1 MKNRLM
7 LLFLTVLLTLPFGT
21 RIKAQCTSGTLS
33 NLVAT
38 PSTCNNNGKVQVDYS
53 IGGGAAHAA
62 LSIYREGESNP
73 TVSVDVSASSGTHAF
88 ELLSPGN
95 YTVKLLCFENLSQVY
110 AQLDA
115 TVEASPPLNLSII
128 NKKVT
133 TSGICSDFT
142 QGGVIEVANLTGIGG
157 NPPYQV
163 SIIKN
168 DNTAYD
174 DALSQYETPSSYP
187 YQKPVAEFGKY
198 QIRIKDACGAY
209 VTVTRD
215 LQPLQPPL
223 RLEWRPRK
231 RCDGKTEGRFAFLYA
246 GNSDNTLE
254 PNPFFHPGIKLV
266 VRADNQSG
274 AVLYSGT
281 FTGPPFIYTATPS
294 HKYHVTTTNACGIE
308 HQYTLDLDKND
319 FGELLNFKVKTF
331 LSGCGSS
338 QKMNILV
345 DMATASYWAFPVT
358 IEIKNS
364 NGAIVSTQT
373 INYPSSFT
381 AKNLDPGNYS
391 VTVRDACGF
400 EMTKP
405 ADQAQPVPLSL
416 VGKPLL
422 VKWACS
428 SAGGQLTQTGT
439 IQVLLLFNG
448 IVDPDAKVT
457 IVAGPSNVGVQGV
470 FDPSNNMY
478 GWTNMLP
485 GDYTVQVEQCGTVH
499 QFNFKVQSNE
509 LLKQSISST
518 GKSFCS
524 GGGTITSTIVYNGR
538 GRILVELLNEQ
549 DQVIESNATGTFI
562 NIPAG
567 KYRTRLKIDYCGT
580 YYIYD
585 EHWVMLTDA
594 STGPKMLNIVGVV
607 CEASDGTPQNTGSV
621 YLNLSGV
628 APLTL
633 IYKEQ
638 GNSTTTKVAIDP
650 SLSSVGMTVEGL
662 QANVT
667 YEFVLK
673 DGCGGNTTANVV
685 VQTLTKALTV
695 ENTVHP
701 CYNQPYTLSMPVYS
715 QASYVWKNPSNAVVS
730 TNREYP
736 IANYT
741 EAYDGTYT
749 CEVSW
754 NSCVRRVVQV
764 RLDGAACGT
773 PLNNYWIGT
782 ADNVWNK
789 NENWTGNTVPP
800 TGADVEFATEE
811 NNNGN
816 PAVNDLHV
824 PTDEPKVIGNLI
836 NNSGKDLV
844 ITNGNQ
850 LTINGE
856 VTDNNPNAGTI
867 VVKSSP
873 SAPTGTLIFTDP
885 TKNQNVGATVEFYNK
900 GYDCADCGMYRR
912 SWQYFGIPVQSLNP
926 FPIGDVDGNETIN
939 QWTEP
944 FNGDKW
950 QPATLPMT
958 AFKGYEIT
966 NSSNTEPTDVY
977 KIKGTLFVG
986 NATVPLTR
994 TVNVN
999 YPGANLVGNSY
1010 TAAIDIKNALTFP
1023 TGVQRTVYL
1032 FNTGTRDQWRK
1043 LDGNTVSGY
1052 QAGQYLA
1059 VPQNLAGTNNLPDR
1073 IPSMHAFMVRIEN
1086 GTTADLG
1093 ITYNKLLKNT
1103 AVNDGN
1109 GSQITWRSAS
1119 VEEGMDGAAS
1129 TNNLPALVMD
1139 VLGGESA
1146 DRLWIFAK
1154 EGSTT
1159 GFDNGWDGR
1168 KLKETGIAQLYAIG
1182 NGADEKFQV
1191 AAVPALDNLLL
1202 GFDADADGEYTLEFA
1217 LSGIPA
1223 DAQIYLHDLATGTN
1237 VRAVNG
1243 GTYSFPAK
1251 KGDSGSRFRIAYSGS
1266 TPFATDES
1274 ALISVDA
1281 AGSGKMTIR
1290 NNSGRDCT
1298 LFISDMNGKLLQSVE
1313 TPAGEENVVESIPV
1327 GVYIVRIQN
1336 GVINEVKRVIIRE

>member
-1 MKNRLM
+1 MRIMKKLL
-7 LLFLTVLLTLPFGT
+7 LLFLTMLLALPFG
-21 RIKAQCTSGTLS
+21 IKVNAQCTSGTLS
-33 NLVAT
+33 NLIVT
-38 PSTCNNNGKVQVDYS
+38 PSTCNNNGKVQVNYS
-53 IGGGAAHAA
+53 IGGGATRAA
-62 LSIYREGESNP
+62 LSIYRDGQSNP
-73 TVSVDVSASSGTHAF
+73 TATTEVSTSSGTHTF
-88 ELLSPGN
+88 EHLSPGK

-110 AQLDA
+110 DQVDA
-115 TVEASPPLNLSII
+115 TVGASPSLNLSII
-128 NKKVT
+128 NDKVT
-133 TSGICSDFT
+133 VSGICTNFT
-142 QGGVIEVANLTGIGG
+142 QGGVIEVADLTGVGG

-163 SIIKN
+163 SVIKN

-215 LQPLQPPL
+215 IKALQPPL
-223 RLEWRPRK
+223 MLEWRPRK
-231 RCDGKTEGRFAFLYA
+231 RCDGTTEGRFAFLYD
-246 GNSDNTLE
+246 GNSNNVLE
-254 PNPFFHPGIKLV
+254 PGPFQNPGIKLV

-405 ADQAQPVPLSL
+405 AHQAQPVPLSL

-439 IQVLLLFNG
+439 IQVLLLFDG

-470 FDPSNNMY
+470 FDPSNSMY

-549 DQVIESNATGTFI
+549 NQVIESNATGTFI

-567 KYRTRLKIDYCGT
+567 KYRTRLKIDYCGA

-585 EHWVMLTDA
+585 EHWIMLTDA
-594 STGPKMLNIVGVV
+594 STGPKILNIVGVV

-638 GNSTTTKVAIDP
+638 GNSTTTNVAIDP

-715 QASYVWKNPSNAVVS
+715 QASYVWKNPSNAIVS
-730 TNREYP
+730 TSREYP

-754 NSCVRRVVQV
+754 NNCVRRIVQV
-764 RLDGAACGT
+764 KLDGAACGT
-773 PLNNYWIGT
+773 PLKNYWIGT
-782 ADNVWNK
+782 TDNVWNK
-789 NENWTGNTVPP
+789 EENWTGNKVPP
-800 TGADVEFATEE
+800 TEADVEFATVD

-824 PTDEPKVIGNLI
+824 PVDEPKVIGNLI
-836 NNSGKDLV
+836 NNSDKDLV
-844 ITNGNQ
+844 VTTNSQ
-850 LTINGE
+850 LTINGVVE
-856 VTDNNPNAGTI
+856 DNNPVAGTI
-867 VVKSSP
+867 VVKSSKDNP
-873 SAPTGTLIFTDP
+873 AGTLLFANPGD
-885 TKNQNVGATVEFYNK
+885 NQNVGGTVEFYNQ

-912 SWQYFGIPVQSLNP
+912 SWQYFGIPVNESD
-926 FPIGDVDGNETIN
+926 FPYDHVDGNATVN
-939 QWTEP
+939 QWVEP

-950 QPATLPMT
+950 RPAPYAPDTKLQK
-958 AFKGYEIT
+958 FKGYQIT
-966 NSSNTEPTDVY
+966 NDVQAQPTGVY
-977 KIKGTLFVG
+977 SFKGTLCVCDAFL
-986 NATVPLTR
+986 NLTR
-994 TVNVN
+994 TSGVN
-999 YPGANLVGNSY
+999 YSGANLIGNSY
-1010 TAAIDIKNALTFP
+1010 TAAIDIKQGIVFP
-1023 TGVQRTVYL
+1023 QEVEQTVYL

-1043 LDGNTVSGY
+1043 LNGSTVSGFR
-1052 QAGQYLA
+1052 AGQYLS
-1059 VPQNLAGTNNLPDR
+1059 VPKNTAGQDNLPDR
-1073 IPSMHAFMVRIEN
+1073 IPSMHSFLVKMQN
-1086 GTTADLG
+1086 GASCTLQILYD
-1093 ITYNKLLKNT
+1093 KLLKNT
-1103 AVNDGN
+1103 TVNNGN
-1109 GSQITWRSAS
+1109 GTQITWRSGNSGSANMPS
-1119 VEEGMDGAAS
+1119 
-1129 TNNLPALVMD
+1129 LVMD
-1139 VLGGESA
+1139 VLGNESA
-1146 DRLWIFAK
+1146 DRLWIFTD
-1154 EGSTT
+1154 GGLSF

-1168 KLKETGIAQLYAIG
+1168 KLTEKGLSQLYAMSDIG
-1182 NGADEKFQV
+1182 NDKFQV
-1191 AAVPALDNLLL
+1191 AGVPELNNLLI
-1202 GFDADADGEYTLEFA
+1202 GFDADKDGQYTLEFA
-1217 LSGIPA
+1217 LSDHFAKGGVF
-1223 DAQIYLHDLATGTN
+1223 LEDLSRGVTRRI
-1237 VRAVNG
+1237 VDG
-1243 GTYSFPAK
+1243 GSYSFDAK
-1251 KGDSGSRFRIAYSGS
+1251 RGDSGARFRLSY
-1266 TPFATDES
+1266 DEEWVELAEVS
-1274 ALISVDA
+1274 VLVGTVGKRILI
-1281 AGSGKMTIR
+1281 T
-1290 NNSGRDCT
+1290 NNSEHACQANVYTTD
-1298 LFISDMNGKLLQSVE
+1298 GKLLIRLDVKPGSKSMTEPLIDGAYVVSLQS
-1313 TPAGEENVVESIPV
+1313 PATSSNVRKVV
-1327 GVYIVRIQN
+1327 VN
-1336 GVINEVKRVIIRE
+1336 